1 MCLTHAYLPKSLMET
16 TIVPIV
22 NNKCGNLWNSNNNSP
37 IAIATITSEVLESLI
52 FVKCEEFLYTSDNQF
67 GFKSGH
73 STEFFAFTLYKNI
86 LNFTKDKI
94 QQFL

>member
-1 MCLTHAYLPKSLMET
+1 MET

-22 NNKCGNLWNSNNNSP
+22 KNKCGNLWNSNNDRP
-37 IAIATITSEVLESLI
+37 IAIATITSKVLESLI
-52 FVKCEEFLYTSDNQF
+52 LVNCEEFLYTSDNQF

-73 STEFFAFTLYKNI
+73 STDKNI
-86 LNFTKDKI
+86 LNFTKDEI